1 MAFIRKK
8 GKSFYLVHNVRENG
22 RVRQVH
28 LACLGN
34 RPRVNPE
41 MIEQVQREHPELQI
55 DWQGVRE
62 RATESF
68 SPPFHDQEG
77 LEELLREIRSLG
89 QDLREL
95 HFDQLRAR
103 LPQLAAELAREL
115 HSLQQAA
122 AAVLHESASPPTSVS
137 TSESEAE
144 KAAG

>member
-41 MIEQVQREHPELQI
+41 MVEQVQREHPELQI
-55 DWQGVRE
+55 DWEAVRH
-62 RATESF
+62 RAAESF

-77 LEELLREIRSLG
+77 LEDLLREIRSLA

-103 LPQLAAELAREL
+103 FPQLSQDLAREL
-115 HSLQQAA
+115 RALQQAA
-122 AAVLHESASPPTSVS
+122 NSALAASASPQEAINPPP
-137 TSESEAE
+137 EAE
-144 KAAG
+144 RMAG

>member
-55 DWQGVRE
+55 DWEAVRT
-62 RATESF
+62 RASESF
-68 SPPFHDQEG
+68 APPFHDQEG
-77 LEELLREIRSLG
+77 LEDLLHEIRSLT

-95 HFDQLRAR
+95 HIEQLRLR
-103 LPQLAAELAREL
+103 FPEQSQELVREL
-115 HSLQQAA
+115 HALQQAA
-122 AAVLHESASPPTSVS
+122 GVVLESGANSPPASVS
-137 TSESEAE
+137 SPPEAE
-144 KAAG
+144 RAAS